1 MTLNI
6 VLLGGNGYIGRELTR
21 QWHAQDAE
29 AEFWVLSRSGK
40 NQLDLPVIHNYAV
53 DVTDQAAVEAVLPT
67 QVDYIVDLVGRPEKD
82 AELSKQINDAPA
94 MVMQAL
100 AEERQIC
107 AIGFIGG
114 KLGPKAF
121 LATKQR
127 LIDQLSTSKIP
138 LAYVEP
144 TVVYGA
150 DRDDQIAKMVPLLR
164 FAGLFAKNIR
174 PVEVSVVAK
183 KLLDSLLVAGMCTDA
198 KR

>member
-1 MTLNI
+1 MTTNI

-21 QWHAQDAE
+21 QWHAQNAE

-53 DVTDQAAVEAVLPT
+53 DVTDQAAVATILPA

-82 AELSKQINDAPA
+82 AGLSKQINDAPA
-94 MVMQAL
+94 MVMQSL
-100 AEERQIC
+100 AEERQ
-107 AIGFIGG
+107 ARAMGFIGG

-127 LIDQLSTSKIP
+127 LIDQLSTSTIP
-138 LAYVEP
+138 LAYVKP

-150 DRDDQIAKMVPLLR
+150 DRNDQITKMVPLLR
-164 FAGLFAKNIR
+164 FAGIFAKNMR

-183 KLLDSLLVAGMCTDA
+183 KLLADLLVAGTNTEH
-198 KR
+198 